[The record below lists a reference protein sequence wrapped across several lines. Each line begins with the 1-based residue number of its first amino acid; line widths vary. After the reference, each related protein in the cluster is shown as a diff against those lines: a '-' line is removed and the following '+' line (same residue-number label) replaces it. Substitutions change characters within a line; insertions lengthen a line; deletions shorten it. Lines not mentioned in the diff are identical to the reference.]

1 MNAFIISIIIVKL
14 VFIALAIAHRLDKQ
28 NNTISFYK
36 NKTEFLYMALMAI
49 LLVYTF
55 NPRTNLTVTKE
66 SKRLFFVMGILLLVT
81 ADWRDFYRP
90 QEPQPIFA
98 A

>member
-1 MNAFIISIIIVKL
+1 MNAFIISIIIVKF
-14 VFIALAIAHRLDKQ
+14 VFITLTIAHRLDKQ
-28 NNTISFYK
+28 NDTISLYK

-55 NPRTNLTVTKE
+55 NPCTNLTVTKE

-90 QEPQPIFA
+90 QEPQPVFA